1 MIYLAASLK
10 TIRKGEQKTAMII
23 IQGNMSDSSI
33 FGSTIT
39 KCVLSLQV
47 IHCLPQYVNLW
58 GKIQCEDMT
67 VVVSAVVGSMLTR
80 NTY

>member
-1 MIYLAASLK
+1 
-10 TIRKGEQKTAMII
+10 
-23 IQGNMSDSSI
+23 MSEYS
-33 FGSTIT
+33 FVGLTVT
-39 KCVLSLQV
+39 TCVLTLKV